1 MEPEK
6 NKWELRSKSLLVC
19 PSPAQKL
26 GAGGGEGH
34 DQRTETSVIL
44 QFQFSRLVNTLIFC
58 ISLFQVWLV
67 TLPGSQS
74 APRGL
79 QN

>member
-1 MEPEK
+1 M
-6 NKWELRSKSLLVC
+6 LVC
-19 PSPAQKL
+19 LSPAQKL
-26 GAGGGEGH
+26 GGGGREGH

-44 QFQFSRLVNTLIFC
+44 QFHFSRLVNTLIFC

-67 TLPGSQS
+67 SLPGSQS